1 MSAGP
6 PQNLPNG
13 PQKYRLNVHILRENY
28 TVHKR
33 LIPEYLDKL
42 KVYQAGKPIEEV
54 AREKGLTNISKLASN
69 ENPLGPSPYAIRS
82 MTNALWDVHRYPD
95 MHATDLKQKLCELYK
110 VQPENI
116 ILGNGSEGIM
126 AYIARAFIQPGDE
139 VLTAEKTF
147 IGFHI
152 LATGAGAQIK
162 TVPRT
167 EDMRY
172 DIKAL
177 AKAVNDNTKVLYI
190 ANPDN
195 PTGTYITEAEFDY
208 LMQYV
213 PKHTIV
219 ILDEAYFEFA
229 QSTWDYPDSM
239 KYRYDNVITL
249 RTFSKAYGLSG
260 IRVGY
265 GFANSE
271 FITAL
276 HKVKLPFEPSLIAQK
291 GAYGA
296 LTDYPHLE
304 RTIRNNT
311 KRYYEILKFLD
322 KKNFNPIRS
331 ITNFICFK
339 TGSTEASDYLFEEL
353 LNRGVIIRP
362 LKANHMPDWVRV
374 SIGLKEEM
382 KHFFEAMEEILPEY
396 DKKFGRP
403 E

>member
-1 MSAGP
+1 M
-6 PQNLPNG
+6 Q
-13 PQKYRLNVHILRENY
+13 
-28 TVHKR
+28 KR

-42 KVYQAGKPIEEV
+42 QVYQSGKPIEEV
-54 AREKGLTNISKLASN
+54 AREKGLTRITKLASN
-69 ENPLGPSPYAIRS
+69 ENPLGPSPFAIRE

-95 MHATDLKQKLCELYK
+95 MHATDLKNKLCDVYNLK
-110 VQPENI
+110 PENI
-116 ILGNGSEGIM
+116 VLGNGSEGIM
-126 AYIARAFIQPGDE
+126 AYIARAFIQPGEE
-139 VLTAEKTF
+139 VLTSEKTF

-152 LATGAGAQIK
+152 LATAAGAK
-162 TVPRT
+162 VVTVPRT

-172 DIKAL
+172 DVKAL
-177 AKAVNDNTKVLYI
+177 AKAVNENTKVLYI

-195 PTGTYITEAEFDY
+195 PTGSYITEQEFDY

-229 QSTWDYPDSM
+229 QSSWDYPDSM

-249 RTFSKAYGLSG
+249 RTFSKAYGISG
-260 IRVGY
+260 VRVGY
-265 GFANSE
+265 GFANAE

-291 GAYGA
+291 GAVGA
-296 LTDYPHLE
+296 LSDFPHLE

-311 KRYYEILKFLD
+311 KRYYETLKFLD
-322 KKNFNPIRS
+322 KRGFNPIRS
-331 ITNFICFK
+331 VTNFICFR
-339 TGSTEASDYLFEEL
+339 TGSVEASTYLFEKL
-353 LNRGVIIRP
+353 LDEGVIIRP
-362 LKANHMPDWVRV
+362 LKANHLPDWVRV

-382 KHFFEAMEEILPEY
+382 KHFFEAMEKILPEY

>member
-1 MSAGP
+1 M
-6 PQNLPNG
+6 
-13 PQKYRLNVHILRENY
+13 R
-28 TVHKR
+28 KR
-33 LIPEYLDKL
+33 LIPEYIDNLQ
-42 KVYQAGKPIEEV
+42 VYQAGKPIDEV
-54 AREKGLTNISKLASN
+54 VREKGLSKISKLASN
-69 ENPLGPSPYAIRS
+69 ENPLGPSPFAIKE

-95 MHATDLKQKLCELYK
+95 MHATILKEKLCDLYK
-110 VQPENI
+110 VKPSNI

-126 AYIARAFIQPGDE
+126 AYIARTFIQPGDE

-152 LATGAGAQIK
+152 LATGAGAKLK

-167 EDMRY
+167 PDMRY
-172 DIKAL
+172 DVKAL
-177 AKAVNDNTKVLYI
+177 AEAVNENTKVLYI

-195 PTGTYITEAEFDY
+195 PTGTYITEQEFDY
-208 LMQYV
+208 LMDFV
-213 PKHTIV
+213 PQHTIV

-229 QSTWDYPDSM
+229 SSTWDYPDSM

-260 IRVGY
+260 VRAGY
-265 GFANSE
+265 GFGQEDLIN
-271 FITAL
+271 AL

-291 GAYGA
+291 GATGA
-296 LTDYPHLE
+296 LKDYPHLE
-304 RTIRNNT
+304 RTVRNNT
-311 KRYYEILKFLD
+311 KRYYETLKFLD
-322 KKNFNPIRS
+322 KKGFKPVPS

-339 TGSTEASDYLFEEL
+339 TGSVEASDYLFENL
-353 LNRGVIIRP
+353 LNEGVIIRP

-382 KHFFEAMEEILPEY
+382 RHFFEAMEKILPEY